1 VSESLAGR
9 AAILHLHPLSISE
22 GFKLTASPVKNF
34 PSYVERLSKVNSA
47 SRIDSASLGPWLLD
61 GCYPE
66 LHQKRKIS
74 RQLWYASYV
83 QTYLDRDVRGN
94 IKETNLHDFQRFLK
108 LLAARTG
115 TELNQASLSR
125 ELGVSIPTIRSW
137 ISLLEAS
144 SLIYLLP
151 PYHKNYGKRIIK
163 SPKLYF
169 MDTGLVCYLVGL
181 QTGEHLLNSPM
192 AGALFETAVVTNF
205 KKVSDATI
213 HPDSL
218 FYWRAVSG
226 LEVDLVIDLAGD
238 LHPIEIK
245 LSATINP
252 QHYSSLT
259 QWRHLTSSRAK
270 GLLISQSKDVGA
282 VGPDIVNVH
291 WTLL

>member
-1 VSESLAGR
+1 M
-9 AAILHLHPLSISE
+9 HLHPFSISE
-22 GFKLTASPVKNF
+22 GFKNPVVPSHDF
-34 PSYVERLSKVNSA
+34 PSYVEHLSKMNGHSK
-47 SRIDSASLGPWLLD
+47 IHSASLGQWLLD

-66 LHQKRKIS
+66 LAQKKKMS
-74 RQLWYASYV
+74 RQLWYSSYV

-94 IKETNLHDFQRFLK
+94 IKEGNLYDFQRFLR
-108 LLAARTG
+108 LLASRTAM
-115 TELNQASLSR
+115 ELNQASLSR

-144 SLIYLLP
+144 SLITLLP

-181 QTGEHLLNSPM
+181 QTPEHLLNSPM
-192 AGALFETAVVTNF
+192 AGALFETAIVTNF
-205 KKVSDATI
+205 KKVSDSTG
-213 HPDSL
+213 HLNSL

-226 LEVDLVIDLAGD
+226 LEVDLIIDLGGD

-252 QHYSSLT
+252 QHYSNLVE
-259 QWRHLTSSRAK
+259 WRNLASSKNK
-270 GLLISQSKDVGA
+270 GLLISQSKDIGI
-282 VGPDIVNVH
+282 VGPNVGNCH